1 MEGDG
6 RATVY
11 PGGWSDYAAQ
21 RPEAVAEAAKTASK
35 AEKPAERL
43 AERPAEKAP
52 EPPKAERKGLSFT
65 ERKRLDDLPAVMA
78 RLEAEIAKLTEFL
91 SAPDLFAK
99 EPAKFNK
106 ATEALT
112 ERQSALAAAE
122 EEWLELAERG

>member
-1 MEGDG
+1 MLDN
-6 RATVY
+6 
-11 PGGWSDYAAQ
+11 PGAQ
-21 RPEAVAEAAKTASK
+21 TTIRPHSPGNVRRSP
-35 AEKPAERL
+35 PAFGEHSREVL
-43 AERPAEKAP
+43 AER
-52 EPPKAERKGLSFT
+52 GWC
-65 ERKRLDDLPAVMA
+65 
-78 RLEAEIAKLTEFL
+78 EAEIAKLTEFL